1 MSTRMAVQRR
11 TNAGPTIL
19 YFGYARELLRAREDA
34 FRAAGFE
41 VHSVC
46 VLEQVLAMIDGSGYD
61 ALVIG
66 SRVPEEERN
75 QVAAAF
81 RAKNPRSRIVFLYEG
96 SIHNT
101 EMADA
106 LLNGM
111 NAPSDLAFAVAQQ
124 VRDNQ

>member
-1 MSTRMAVQRR
+1 MSGKMPVQTRAI
-11 TNAGPTIL
+11 AGPSIL
-19 YFGYARELLRAREDA
+19 LFGYARELLRAREDA

-41 VHSVC
+41 VQSVC
-46 VLEQVLAMIDGSGYD
+46 VLEQVLAMIDGYGYD

-75 QVAAAF
+75 QVAGAF

-106 LLNGM
+106 LLNGK

-124 VRDNQ
+124 VRGNG